1 MLRNV
6 KWGKAAGDGMRGQ
19 EAWLDLD
26 ENLGAISPSPGR
38 WPLEGKPTIR
48 TVSRGSLTF
57 RERG

>member
-1 MLRNV
+1 MT
-6 KWGKAAGDGMRGQ
+6 GQ

-38 WPLEGKPTIR
+38 WPVEGKLTIG

-57 RERG
+57 RERGQDARTR